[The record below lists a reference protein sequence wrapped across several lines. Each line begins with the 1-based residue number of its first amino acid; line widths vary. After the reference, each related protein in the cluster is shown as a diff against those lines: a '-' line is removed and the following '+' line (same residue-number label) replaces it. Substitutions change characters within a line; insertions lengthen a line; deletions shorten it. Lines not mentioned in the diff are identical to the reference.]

1 MYGELLMRS
10 WCEAVSDLHVMHAM
24 QVGGG
29 KGRRVGKVR
38 GDPPTK
44 VRP

>member
-29 KGRRVGKVR
+29 KGGRAGKVR
-38 GDPPTK
+38 GGPATK
-44 VRP
+44 VGP